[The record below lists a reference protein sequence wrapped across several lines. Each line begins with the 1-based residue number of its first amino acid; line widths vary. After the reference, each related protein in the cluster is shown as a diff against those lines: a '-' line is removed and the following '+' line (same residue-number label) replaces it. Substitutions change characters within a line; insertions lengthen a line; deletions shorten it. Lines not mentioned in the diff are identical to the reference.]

1 MVHVQETELAERSI
15 HSGKEPAM
23 RGLPFTESSSE
34 GDCTFTVQMRK
45 PKLSQIRSQSL
56 CEDRW
61 ILNPDPQ
68 LPALTYITTPA

>member
-1 MVHVQETELAERSI
+1 MVHEQDTELAERSI
-15 HSGKEPAM
+15 PSGKEPAM
-23 RGLPFTESSSE
+23 RVLHFTESSSE

-68 LPALTYITTPA
+68 LSALTCVTTPA